1 MDGRILVF
9 SLWVISNRKPAFI
22 YIFNVAKVL
31 FMIWLLKKGGVE
43 KPHNATWSVTVHT
56 DSQVFRVK
64 AKEGTTL
71 GLCWFERTCI
81 VF

>member
-1 MDGRILVF
+1 MEEFWYFHI
-9 SLWVISNRKPAFI
+9 ISNRKPAFI

-31 FMIWLLKKGGVE
+31 FIMWLLKKGGVE
-43 KPHNATWSVTVHT
+43 KPHNATRNVTVHT

-64 AKEGTTL
+64 AKEGTAL
-71 GLCWFERTCI
+71 RLWWFERTCT